1 MAQRARLQE
10 KSTPPPHVLAMT
22 ATPIPRTLAL
32 AVHGDMAVCA
42 IDELPPGRL
51 PVITHALHD
60 SATDRKRVRH
70 YCWERLRR
78 QWGQPHSVHRQP
90 AVHHLSHSPKGLSP
104 ALQVCQ
110 HTAQLLPF
118 ACAHSTKVEGLSAA
132 LQFHWPDTE
141 RPARLQNPYISLDMF
156 TEQS

>member
-78 QWGQPHSVHRQP
+78 QWGQPRSVHRQP
-90 AVHHLSHSPKGLSP
+90 AVTTYPTAQKGYLLHYRCASTQHSSCHLH
-104 ALQVCQ
+104 V
-110 HTAQLLPF
+110 HTAQKWRASLQRYN
-118 ACAHSTKVEGLSAA
+118 STGLILNA
-132 LQFHWPDTE
+132 LQGCKTHT
-141 RPARLQNPYISLDMF
+141 SV
-156 TEQS
+156 

>member
-32 AVHGDMAVCA
+32 AVHGDMAICA

-60 SATDRKRVRH
+60 STADRTRVR
-70 YCWERLRR
+70 CCCREE
-78 QWGQPHSVHRQP
+78 VHRQWELP
-90 AVHHLSHSPKGLSP
+90 VVMH
-104 ALQVCQ
+104 ALHDNATGCKRERRCC
-110 HTAQLLPF
+110 L
-118 ACAHSTKVEGLSAA
+118 EGPLR
-132 LQFHWPDTE
+132 Q
-141 RPARLQNPYISLDMF
+141 
-156 TEQS
+156 